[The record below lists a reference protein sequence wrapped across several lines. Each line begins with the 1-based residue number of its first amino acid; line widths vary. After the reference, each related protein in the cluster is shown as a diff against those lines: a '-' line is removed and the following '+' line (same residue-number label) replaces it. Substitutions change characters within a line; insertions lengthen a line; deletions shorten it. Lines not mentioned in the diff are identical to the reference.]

1 MAQVTLQ
8 KSNTLKNLWH
18 TAGHSVQNVSHW
30 KNSESSTRAYTAKAS
45 FRILLPGDK
54 IKIRG
59 ECINIDQNETISK
72 KCCGEK
78 FSNLLLNI
86 AHKKYRYVNTFLN
99 SMGFILGLLILFNVI
114 PNWWSYPLGGVWLV
128 LPIQIFLTANRDVMW
143 RIWRKSM
150 IPYLQLYMSFLETW
164 AFCDLCGWDERILIV
179 APPMLLNQVMIINSD
194 AVYFTSGDKNMI
206 LIQAFISILWKLI
219 MLYCLRFGYFTD
231 MHPRKMITLMID
243 NTVTENNSIINGT
256 NSTTN
261 LITTGTR
268 EEFYLNNISVYA
280 GKTSSMIVLLMG
292 QIIFRIRHPEQAY
305 ALRTHYTVKSN
316 REWNAMNR
324 HNRIQKKDSLKC
336 HVEETRDFLDEV
348 EVELVI

>member
-8 KSNTLKNLWH
+8 KFHPSKGLWQ

-45 FRILLPGDK
+45 FRILLPGDQ
-54 IKIRG
+54 IKTHG

-72 KCCGEK
+72 KCCGET

-114 PNWWSYPLGGVWLV
+114 PNWWSYPLGGVWLI

-194 AVYFTSGDKNMI
+194 AVYFRSGDKNMI

-231 MHPRKMITLMID
+231 MHPRKMITLMTD
-243 NTVTENNSIINGT
+243 NIVINNST
-256 NSTTN
+256 NT
-261 LITTGTR
+261 TTGTR

-316 REWNAMNR
+316 REWNEMNR

-336 HVEETRDFLDEV
+336 HVEETRDFLDDVDV
-348 EVELVI
+348 EVVL